1 MKITES
7 ALQSA
12 GSAMHYQRRQQ
23 RESLEIEVR
32 LPEPAEQV
40 RLSDAALTASE
51 SSAVGAADESG
62 ETMDPRLEM
71 LIRIVEALTGRK
83 VRFYGESPEDAAK
96 AVDANVSGKADSPVP
111 AERPTRPPAAEIS
124 VRYDYHEVREEA
136 EIASYSARGQVTT
149 ADGRRIDFALD
160 LEMARYEREETSI
173 SVEIGT
179 PRKKD
184 PLVLNLTS
192 DRVRLEAG
200 RFDFDLDADGETDSI
215 ARLGSGSAFLALD
228 RNANGKVDDGK
239 ELFGALSGD
248 GFADLAVLDDDGN
261 GWIDEG
267 DAAFGQLRLWR
278 AGEQMVSLAE
288 AGVGAIALDRR
299 ATPFTLKDSNGAVA
313 GEVRTTGVFLNED
326 GSVGTVQQIDL
337 VV

>member
-7 ALQSA
+7 ALQTASSA
-12 GSAMHYQRRQQ
+12 LQYQRRQQ

-40 RLSDAALTASE
+40 RLSDAALSASG
-51 SSAVGAADESG
+51 SSAVGATDESG

-83 VRFYGESPEDAAK
+83 VRFYGESPEDAGK
-96 AVDANVSGKADSPVP
+96 AVETSVSGKADGPAP
-111 AERPTRPPAAEIS
+111 AERARPPAAEIT

-160 LEMARYEREETSI
+160 LEMARYEREESSI

-228 RNANGKVDDGK
+228 RNANGQVDDGR

-248 GFADLAVLDDDGN
+248 GFADLAALDDDGN
-261 GWIDEG
+261 GWIDES
-267 DAAFGQLRLWR
+267 DAAFTQLRLWR

-288 AGVGAIALDRR
+288 AGVGAIALDHR
-299 ATPFTLKDSNGAVA
+299 ATPFTLKDSSGAVA